1 MNYEYEWETV
11 TLSCS
16 EGKRQLKE
24 IGRNSIALGNA
35 YKKLE
40 LDSATRKDISITI
53 SQIDQITADNQLE
66 MSKQMWNQITLD
78 EDDKVNALNKSL
90 LKAALESK

>member
-53 SQIDQITADNQLE
+53 SQIDR
-66 MSKQMWNQITLD
+66 SS
-78 EDDKVNALNKSL
+78 DDNKSCLAWHAISFL
-90 LKAALESK
+90 LLIKYLTISL